1 MVALSASFSSW
12 SPPVGEE
19 IFTCR
24 LSLSTFFTTPE
35 ISLLAVADD
44 PDGLVV
50 VVLADDWLDGV
61 AVDEDLS
68 VAVEDWPDGLLEL
81 DWAIAPVAIS
91 KPAADAP
98 MMSLFMHS
106 PPGG

>member
-1 MVALSASFSSW
+1 M
-12 SPPVGEE
+12 
-19 IFTCR
+19 
-24 LSLSTFFTTPE
+24 STFFTTPE

-68 VAVEDWPDGLLEL
+68 VAVEDWLDWLDELWPIEDWPDGLLEL